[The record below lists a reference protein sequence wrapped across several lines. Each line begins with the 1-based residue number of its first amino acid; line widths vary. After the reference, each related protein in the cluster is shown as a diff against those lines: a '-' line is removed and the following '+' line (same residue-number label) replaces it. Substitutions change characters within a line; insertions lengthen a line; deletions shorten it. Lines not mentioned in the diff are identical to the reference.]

1 MKDFIY
7 IIAIFAVL
15 MWRECIHASRQAYLI
30 NEYEQRIEQAI
41 QDTSD
46 DTLAACEQRIDEIMA
61 QF

>member
-1 MKDFIY
+1 MKDFLY
-7 IIAIFAVL
+7 IMAIFSVL
-15 MWRECIHASRQAYLI
+15 IWREAIHASRRAYLI